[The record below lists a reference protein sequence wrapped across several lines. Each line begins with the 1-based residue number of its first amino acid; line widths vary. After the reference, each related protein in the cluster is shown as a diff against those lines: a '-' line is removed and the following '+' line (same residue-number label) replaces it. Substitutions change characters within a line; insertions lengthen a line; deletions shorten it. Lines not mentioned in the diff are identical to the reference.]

1 MRADRNHPWIR
12 TLLRDG
18 RRRTETVRGFLPHA
32 SFSVWARGGHRTSVG
47 GQKASVN
54 MSDQK
59 NGKRTKVNIFGTEYR
74 IRGTEEAEYIRKA
87 AMYVDAKM
95 REVAVSSSLST
106 TQVAVLAALN
116 IVDELFKE
124 QAKKDTGIEI
134 DEADGMRPEADED
147 RPRVARLTALLR
159 NKIAEAERMLDC

>member
-1 MRADRNHPWIR
+1 
-12 TLLRDG
+12 
-18 RRRTETVRGFLPHA
+18 
-32 SFSVWARGGHRTSVG
+32 
-47 GQKASVN
+47 

-134 DEADGMRPEADED
+134 DEVDRN